1 MRAVL
6 WHGNRSGFH
15 FKNKQD
21 LNRFLKALDKQV
33 KDIKRQ
39 RGAKDFML
47 IFDVEGDI
55 VTPAEPESK
64 ETAD

>member
-6 WHGNRSGFH
+6 WHGDRAGFH
-15 FKNKQD
+15 FETKQD
-21 LNRFLKALDKQV
+21 LNKFLKALDKKV
-33 KDIKRQ
+33 KEIKKL

-55 VTPAEPESK
+55 VTPNKLEDK
-64 ETAD
+64 ERAD